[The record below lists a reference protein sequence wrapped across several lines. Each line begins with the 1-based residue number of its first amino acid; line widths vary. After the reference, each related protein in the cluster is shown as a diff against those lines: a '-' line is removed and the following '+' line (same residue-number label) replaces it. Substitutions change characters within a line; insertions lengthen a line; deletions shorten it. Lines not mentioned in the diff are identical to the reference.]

1 MLLKLLNMFL
11 VDHALAIS
19 VLPTKPPEGV
29 PDLFGGGEKEGGV
42 STAGDNLA
50 DIISF
55 IFDFVIA
62 ISGGIFVIMFLIG
75 GVTYLTGA
83 GNDEQT
89 SKGKKML
96 IDAVVGI
103 FIVLVAWGIGTY
115 VINVFK
121 TTNTNTKP
129 SGPLWT
135 WT

>member
-1 MLLKLLNMFL
+1 
-11 VDHALAIS
+11 
-19 VLPTKPPEGV
+19 
-29 PDLFGGGEKEGGV
+29 
-42 STAGDNLA
+42 
-50 DIISF
+50 
-55 IFDFVIA
+55 
-62 ISGGIFVIMFLIG
+62 
-75 GVTYLTGA
+75 
-83 GNDEQT
+83 
-89 SKGKKML
+89 ML